1 MHQEVIFGAR
11 GAVNKAS
18 FYFDKDEEKI
28 KPILGHIYP
37 TKRGTPRE
45 VPKHP
50 ERTNT
55 YKTTQTS
62 TINKV

>member
-1 MHQEVIFGAR
+1 VIFGAR

-28 KPILGHIYP
+28 KPILGHISNKKRD
-37 TKRGTPRE
+37 TKRSASL
-45 VPKHP
+45 PKHP

>member
-45 VPKHP
+45 VCHFPNIQKELTRTKQHKHP
-50 ERTNT
+50 
-55 YKTTQTS
+55 Q
-62 TINKV
+62 